1 MVELGE
7 LGGEKWCHY
16 NAAAARLYM
25 KPRPRWSGDRDNGH
39 VTSDVICGPGWK
51 ERHCQLLIVDVR
63 RIRSVFPYLVLYLHA
78 RSLFGI
84 PASLPT
90 RVTPR
95 QGIDTQYE
103 TK

>member
-39 VTSDVICGPGWK
+39 VTSDVILWSWMEGTPLSAAHRRRASHK
-51 ERHCQLLIVDVR
+51 VR
-63 RIRSVFPYLVLYLHA
+63 ISIFGTILALARTFTIRN
-78 RSLFGI
+78 
-84 PASLPT
+84 T
-90 RVTPR
+90 RLSAN
-95 QGIDTQYE
+95 QGN
-103 TK
+103 TKAGY